1 MCERST
7 QYGADRADRH
17 TGRPVSAVHSTER
30 IKLVGVLVG
39 TGSAVRSKEQIGQK
53 KTGKDRGGTEPIR
66 RVGKSRDGVPDRRVA
81 ACETSWQKH

>member
-1 MCERST
+1 
-7 QYGADRADRH
+7 
-17 TGRPVSAVHSTER
+17 VSAVHSTER

>member
-1 MCERST
+1 M
-7 QYGADRADRH
+7 
-17 TGRPVSAVHSTER
+17 SAVHSTER

-53 KTGKDRGGTEPIR
+53 KTGKDRGGTEPVR

-81 ACETSWQKH
+81 ACESWRDPDNLKE